1 MTTLRSALFLAG
13 AVVLTSIFGVLVPLS
28 RVLGRRPPFMLA
40 RSYARVMLM
49 WIETSLGIRH
59 EIAGWENVPR
69 GPAVVM
75 AKHQSAWETLFLEAR
90 FPDQCWIV
98 KRELLWLPFVGWGLM
113 AVRCIAIDRSS
124 GTTAREQVVEQGARR
139 LEEGLWVT
147 IFPEGTRVAP
157 GTRGRYG
164 IGGALLA
171 TRTGAPILPIAHNAG
186 EFWPRYAF
194 RKRAGCVKVVIGPL
208 IRTEGRD
215 AVAVN
220 NEVQEWIEAQMRVIS
235 GSEPHARA

>member
-13 AVVLTSIFGVLVPLS
+13 ALVLTSICGVLVPAG
-28 RVLGRRPPFMLA
+28 RIFGRRLPFILA
-40 RSYARVMLM
+40 RSYARAMLR
-49 WIETSLGIRH
+49 WIEASVGIRC
-59 EIAGWENVPR
+59 EVSGWENVPR
-69 GPAVVM
+69 VPVVIM

-124 GTTAREQVVEQGARR
+124 GVAAREQVVQQGARR
-139 LEEGLWVT
+139 LKEGLWVT

-157 GTRGRYG
+157 GKRGRYG

-171 TRTGAPILPIAHNAG
+171 ARTGAPILPIAHNAG

-194 RKRAGCVKVVIGPL
+194 RKRPGCVKVVIGPL

-215 AVAVN
+215 AVSVN
-220 NEVQEWIEAQMRVIS
+220 REVEQWIEGQMQRIS
-235 GSEPHARA
+235 GVRHGGA